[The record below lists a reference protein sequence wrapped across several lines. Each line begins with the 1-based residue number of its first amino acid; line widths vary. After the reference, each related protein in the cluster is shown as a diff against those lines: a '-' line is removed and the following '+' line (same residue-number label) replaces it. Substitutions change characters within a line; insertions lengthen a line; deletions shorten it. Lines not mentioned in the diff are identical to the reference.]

1 MDYGQPGGSWGI
13 PPAAKIA
20 TGFVFT
26 FGALRYNGFD
36 LLFDPAGWVLCA
48 SGLSQLQRSL
58 DDPFSRARSTTAV
71 MACVSFIAMIASAEY
86 SGPSQGI
93 SPITITQLIGIANT
107 LGALI
112 AVWLIAEAIIRRIRP
127 CGDISGAARL
137 DVLRWAVAVLGVLGM
152 LAGYGYADLGP
163 VTAIAWFATL
173 VALIVVLYRS
183 AHSPYLSPTWE
194 APVRESAGT
203 ADEGRPPGA
212 D

>member
-1 MDYGQPGGSWGI
+1 M
-13 PPAAKIA
+13 PPLARIA

-26 FGALRYNGFD
+26 FGALRFNGFD
-36 LLFDPAGWVLCA
+36 LLFDPAGWLLCA
-48 SGLSQLQRSL
+48 SGLSKLRRSL
-58 DDPFSRARSTTAV
+58 DDPFSRARSLAV
-71 MACVSFIAMIASAEY
+71 AMACVSFIAMIASGER
-86 SGPSQGI
+86 PSRSLAV
-93 SPITITQLIGIANT
+93 SPITFTQLIGIANT
-107 LGALI
+107 LGALL

-127 CGDISGAARL
+127 CGDISGAVLL

-163 VTAIAWFATL
+163 ITAIAWFATV

-194 APVRESAGT
+194 DPVRESAGT
-203 ADEGRPPGA
+203 AGEGRPPGA